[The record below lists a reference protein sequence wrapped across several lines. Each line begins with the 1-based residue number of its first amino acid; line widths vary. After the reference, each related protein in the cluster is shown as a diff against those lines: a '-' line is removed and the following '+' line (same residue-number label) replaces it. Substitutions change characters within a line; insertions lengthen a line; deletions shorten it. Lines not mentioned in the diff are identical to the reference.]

1 MDDLIGTFADS
12 AGKLCRPDE
21 TAKQLVQHAVTTKAF
36 RKHFNV
42 QDPHLMRMVAAYTN
56 MTQRDLKSVRWDRQV
71 LLSVVVGPYPDD
83 ISYKEIM
90 ELFGCTTRKLRRRAS
105 MRPSMA
111 WACDRELR

>member
-12 AGKLCRPDE
+12 AGKLCRHDE
-21 TAKQLVQHAVTTKAF
+21 TAKQLVQHAVTTKAS
-36 RKHFNV
+36 RKHCNV
-42 QDPHLMRMVAAYTN
+42 QDPHLRMVEAYTN
-56 MTQRDLKSVRWDRQV
+56 MSVRWDRQV

-90 ELFGCTTRKLRRRAS
+90 ELFGCTTRKLRRRAC